1 MLATL
6 IRAAAKPVAAAR
18 RIRSGKGGRIMK
30 RVLVFV
36 IFGAF
41 LLAIPAAQFVSGKAH
56 VPLNKVQVCHKGRT
70 LTIGKESLA
79 DHQGHGDGQ
88 LPACDF
94 NNVFHTGDAC
104 PADQNGDGKAD
115 LAKPRRDADG
125 VTPGC
130 PAGTF

>member
-1 MLATL
+1 MLGTL
-6 IRAAAKPVAAAR
+6 IAAAAKPVAAAR
-18 RIRSGKGGRIMK
+18 RIRSRKGGRIMK
-30 RVLVFV
+30 RLFVFV

-41 LLAIPAAQFVSGKAH
+41 LLALPAAQFVSGKGH
-56 VPLNKVQVCHKGRT
+56 VPTGKVQVCHKART
-70 LTIGKESLA
+70 LTIGQESLA

-104 PADQNGDGKAD
+104 PADKDGDGKAD
-115 LAKPRRDADG
+115 LAKPRAEAH
-125 VTPGC
+125 TPGC

>member
-1 MLATL
+1 M
-6 IRAAAKPVAAAR
+6 R
-18 RIRSGKGGRIMK
+18 RW
-30 RVLVFV
+30 LVFV

-41 LLAIPAAQFVSGKAH
+41 LLALPAAQLVYGKAH
-56 VPLNKVQVCHKGRT
+56 VPSGKVQVCHKGRT
-70 LTIGKESLA
+70 LTIGQGSLA

-104 PADQNGDGKAD
+104 PADGNGDGKAD
-115 LAKPRRDADG
+115 LANPRADAG
-125 VTPGC
+125 GRTPAC